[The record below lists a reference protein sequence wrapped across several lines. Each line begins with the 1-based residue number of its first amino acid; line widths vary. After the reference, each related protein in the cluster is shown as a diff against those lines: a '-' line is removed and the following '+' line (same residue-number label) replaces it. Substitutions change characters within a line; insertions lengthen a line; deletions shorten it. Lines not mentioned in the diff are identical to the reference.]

1 MNGADAEIRSSSSL
15 LTRRRFLQVLGATAG
30 SAAVA
35 NAMAAWGHLGVSA
48 QTEPPKL
55 EGRVNGVKVVVLGA
69 GPGGCPSAYE
79 LMNLGYDVT
88 VLEAHSHVGGHA
100 LTVRKGVKTHEYG
113 GEEQICSFDADPS
126 NWFDAGPSRIPSYH
140 RAILHY
146 CQLFNIPM
154 VNYNNL
160 NLNAWTYAEGVSG
173 AMSGTRVRLGELQAD
188 MGGYTSELLSKAAN
202 QDTLEGALTKE
213 DRDQLVEYLTAWGM
227 LSSKDLSYSAE
238 SSNRGYAQLP
248 GAGDRP
254 GTPSDPFPF
263 KDLLPFANAVVG
275 AESGYLAATASY
287 DWWATLLQPVN
298 GMESLFEDGFHK
310 ALGDR
315 IKVNAEVTEIR
326 QDDNGVRITY
336 RDTQSGETQQIAAD
350 YCVCNIPLSVL
361 LKIPSDLSGN
371 MKAAMQGIS
380 YATAGRMGMQF
391 KRRFW
396 EADDWI
402 YGGQSFFNESK
413 VGILA
418 YPNTNYFSAKGVLL
432 GYYNFGNDAINISR
446 LSLKDRE
453 AFALEWGSKMH
464 PTYRDDFESSFSVA
478 WHRMPYSLGA
488 WPSYTTRSRQMFYPT
503 LLEPDGRI
511 YLVGEHLSYVNAWQ
525 EGAFQAAWVQVPKLH
540 ERVMKAQNG

>member
-1 MNGADAEIRSSSSL
+1 
-15 LTRRRFLQVLGATAG
+15 
-30 SAAVA
+30 
-35 NAMAAWGHLGVSA
+35 
-48 QTEPPKL
+48 
-55 EGRVNGVKVVVLGA
+55 
-69 GPGGCPSAYE
+69 
-79 LMNLGYDVT
+79 
-88 VLEAHSHVGGHA
+88 
-100 LTVRKGVKTHEYG
+100 
-113 GEEQICSFDADPS
+113 
-126 NWFDAGPSRIPSYH
+126 
-140 RAILHY
+140 
-146 CQLFNIPM
+146 
-154 VNYNNL
+154 
-160 NLNAWTYAEGVSG
+160 
-173 AMSGTRVRLGELQAD
+173 
-188 MGGYTSELLSKAAN
+188 
-202 QDTLEGALTKE
+202 
-213 DRDQLVEYLTAWGM
+213 M

-540 ERVMKAQNG
+540 ERVMKARNG